1 MVNSIVEINR
11 PLVIEEEER
20 THLSIHFLDI
30 GTVDESKIPPLQYL
44 DG

>member
-1 MVNSIVEINR
+1 MLRIY
-11 PLVIEEEER
+11 PY
-20 THLSIHFLDI
+20 LSIHFLDI